1 MATWVVVKN
10 VLRRIWKDP
19 RTLVLILLTPLLFI
33 LLYGYSFS
41 SGRPTH
47 LATIVV
53 NQDNGLAS
61 VQTAEIGRVTLTM
74 NLGEKLVQDLD
85 PELFH
90 VVKGTDA
97 VGAETAVEQ
106 GLAWVGL
113 VLPEY
118 FSHAVV
124 NEALYQGGPRSITY
138 EGHTVQILPPER
150 PTGPSATLFL
160 DDSSPLVTQAVLHA
174 LNTALTKLLTEQQ
187 AVPQPSDPFAVHL
200 LYGGQVT
207 GLDYTAPGVVGFA
220 MTLITIMLTVISI
233 VRERT
238 NGTLT
243 RILIGPVHPWEV
255 TIGYALALTL
265 VSFLQMGE
273 LFLVSRFLF
282 NIRFVGSPFLV
293 AVVVLVYAIGLQAM
307 ATLLSTVARNEFQA
321 MQFILVILIPSIMIS
336 GVFWPIEAMPPGIRP
351 IVWFSP
357 LTYANLALRE
367 IMLRGRGIADIAWQL
382 GALSGFAIVMLV
394 FAIRSMR
401 HQGYT
406 A

>member
-1 MATWVVVKN
+1 MA
-10 VLRRIWKDP
+10 RRP
-19 RTLVLILLTPLLFI
+19 Q
-33 LLYGYSFS
+33 S
-41 SGRPTH
+41 SKVWR
-47 LATIVV
+47 
-53 NQDNGLAS
+53 
-61 VQTAEIGRVTLTM
+61 
-74 NLGEKLVQDLD
+74 
-85 PELFH
+85 
-90 VVKGTDA
+90 
-97 VGAETAVEQ
+97 
-106 GLAWVGL
+106 
-113 VLPEY
+113 
-118 FSHAVV
+118 
-124 NEALYQGGPRSITY
+124 GPRSITY